1 MTTIKTVLCPVD
13 FSDHSR
19 HALAHAVQLARWFES
34 MVTVLHVYP
43 STVPVPPVV
52 FGGLPGPIPPGGL
65 YPELTSS
72 PERIHEEMLAR
83 LSAFT
88 AATDATGITLK
99 LAARAGA
106 PIGTIL
112 DESARLHSDL
122 IVLGTHGH
130 SGFERLMLGS
140 VTEKVLRKAACP
152 VLTVPPPVESAPNTA
167 LKIFSRILCAVDFS
181 DASLSGLAYALL
193 LAKEANAELLLMHV
207 IEGLP
212 DPPDWQQP
220 PGAAVVEYLRLSE
233 NNALARLRQVLPA
246 DAHTWCHPHMMLA
259 TGKPYREILR
269 VARDHDAHLIVMG
282 VHGRNAVDRLF
293 FGSTANQV
301 VRTASCPVLTL
312 RA

>member
-19 HALAHAVQLARWFES
+19 HALAHAVQIARWFES
-34 MVTVLHVYP
+34 TVTVLHVYP
-43 STVPVPPVV
+43 SPAAPPPVL
-52 FGGLPGPIPPGGL
+52 FGGLPGPIPPVEP
-65 YPELTSS
+65 YPALTSS
-72 PERIHEEMLAR
+72 PERTHEETLAR
-83 LSAFT
+83 LSDFT
-88 AATDATGITLK
+88 GASATGIRLK
-99 LAARAGA
+99 LVARAGA

-130 SGFERLMLGS
+130 SGFEHWMLGS
-140 VTEKVLRKAACP
+140 VTERVLRKAACP
-152 VLTVPPPVESAPNTA
+152 VLTVPPPVETAPGNA

-181 DASLSGLAYALL
+181 EASLRGLEYALM
-193 LAKEANAELLLMHV
+193 LAKEADAEVMLMHV

-220 PGAAVVEYLRLSE
+220 PGPAVVEYLRLSE
-233 NNALARLRQVLPA
+233 DNALTRLRQALPA
-246 DAHTWCHPHMMLA
+246 DVHAWCHPHTILA

-269 VARDHDAHLIVMG
+269 VAREQDAHLIVMG
-282 VHGRNAVDRLF
+282 VHGRNAIDRLF

-301 VRTASCPVLTL
+301 VRTAPCPVLTL